1 MAVYK
6 RTYRGYSGSLTAA
19 WSRFLVLFRY
29 SRRDLFRSK
38 FMTGFNV
45 FCFFFPVL
53 CLLGIYANDHL
64 SAFSFLGQRSGPL
77 LKIDGKFF
85 LLFLGVQ
92 SSLAF
97 ILTAFIGPGLVSPDL
112 ANGAL
117 TVYLCRPLSRAEYI
131 LGKMS
136 VLVIVLSWV
145 TWIPGLIL
153 FFVQASLSGWSW
165 MVDNFWIAS
174 GIFLGSL
181 LWILSIGLLALAL
194 SAWVKWR
201 IAAGALLLAVLFM
214 GDGFAHAI
222 NRVLQTEQGFL
233 FDIAKLTS
241 IVWQDLLH
249 DSSERPIPVGE
260 AWIALLAFAGLC
272 LYLLMKKIRA
282 NEVVR

>member
-6 RTYRGYSGSLTAA
+6 RTYRGYSGALTAA

-64 SAFSFLGQRSGPL
+64 SAFSFLGQRTGPL

-85 LLFLGVQ
+85 LLFLGIQ

-136 VLVIVLSWV
+136 VLVVVLSWV

-165 MVDNFWIAS
+165 MIDNFWIAS

-233 FDIAKLTS
+233 FDISKLTS

-260 AWIALLAFAGLC
+260 AWIALLAFGGLC